1 MDRPI
6 KDEIEVVHLKDGS
19 RSSNRRSFRP
29 LSIRPDNN
37 QVVYTI
43 KNSEEGRVNGYSNGY
58 GSASDMEIN
67 DELPDDEADDLSDD
81 AQGENLEDLPMP
93 PSPVRKVNISF
104 LFFSNVESFIFHVGL
119 LFAGNDR
126 DGTVRESTTYTKAA
140 SRVEDRRDAI
150 GTAQKDSTNS
160 AFSCPTTT
168 ATTTTAAA
176 TTAPPAAAAATTTT
190 GKFDSCLK
198 LSRRQNRFFR
208 SQ

>member
-81 AQGENLEDLPMP
+81 AQGENLEDLAMP

-104 LFFSNVESFIFHVGL
+104 IFFF
-119 LFAGNDR
+119 
-126 DGTVRESTTYTKAA
+126 
-140 SRVEDRRDAI
+140 
-150 GTAQKDSTNS
+150 
-160 AFSCPTTT
+160 
-168 ATTTTAAA
+168 
-176 TTAPPAAAAATTTT
+176 
-190 GKFDSCLK
+190 
-198 LSRRQNRFFR
+198 
-208 SQ
+208 